1 MELKRKKKS
10 NMKKKL
16 QIENSKKGVKKKTIF
31 FSKENRVKV
40 IILILALLCVLLI
53 ITFSLKY
60 LNNNKTE
67 KTQESMPE
75 LGINEQTDNPNLETT
90 PVIISGEITE
100 SSKLEDFYATGKPS
114 FIVFAGTYCGHCQ
127 RLIPELEKEIWNNY
141 SNKANIWIEVI
152 GSGDFPTSMPQGAN
166 ENIIYED
173 IMGECSYVPAYVVL
187 DKEGNQILRSCGS
200 EKTIAEIKSA
210 IDSQLK

>member
-1 MELKRKKKS
+1 
-10 NMKKKL
+10 MKKKL

>member
-1 MELKRKKKS
+1 
-10 NMKKKL
+10 MKKKL
-16 QIENSKKGVKKKTIF
+16 QTKNSKKGGGKNKF

-40 IILILALLCVLLI
+40 IILILAMLCFLLI

-114 FIVFAGTYCGHCQ
+114 FIVFAGTYVGTV
-127 RLIPELEKEIWNNY
+127 
-141 SNKANIWIEVI
+141 KAYQN
-152 GSGDFPTSMPQGAN
+152 
-166 ENIIYED
+166 
-173 IMGECSYVPAYVVL
+173 
-187 DKEGNQILRSCGS
+187 
-200 EKTIAEIKSA
+200 
-210 IDSQLK
+210 